1 MREGL
6 RQGDPYLWSIE
17 VQDSTCVWSIISGRC
32 VAPCNSFCLEFT
44 ELTFLCFLKVNV
56 IFCNIQGRRIIAD
69 DVCNKVGLCE
79 LCPKKLH
86 VITFFFFLCLSL
98 NLYRTCQKHDSMS
111 VLMPFIYN
119 EKMDIY
125 CSLSEYKWIYA
136 LACWGV
142 QSCAQYFQSIM
153 SSEGSHWK
161 LLHYAC
167 LFVETDRHW
176 YFSTS
181 CDLFIEMKRRFS
193 QSGPSLHIIESAP
206 FEAYLECLRHTSSF
220 SSSIFHLSVLLILC
234 LQVPVIKLLSH
245 LWSRTLFFCFVALI
259 SMPSWPSP
267 RLQKQWPKSDLVTRV
282 CPINPTFP

>member
-1 MREGL
+1 
-6 RQGDPYLWSIE
+6 
-17 VQDSTCVWSIISGRC
+17 
-32 VAPCNSFCLEFT
+32 
-44 ELTFLCFLKVNV
+44 
-56 IFCNIQGRRIIAD
+56 
-69 DVCNKVGLCE
+69 
-79 LCPKKLH
+79 
-86 VITFFFFLCLSL
+86 
-98 NLYRTCQKHDSMS
+98 
-111 VLMPFIYN
+111 MPFIYN

-136 LACWGV
+136 LVCWGV

-161 LLHYAC
+161 LLHYAYI
-167 LFVETDRHW
+167 FVETDRDW

-234 LQVPVIKLLSH
+234 LQVSVIKLLSH
-245 LWSRTLFFCFVALI
+245 LWSWTLFSVLLLWSACVMTQFTPSKTMTQIWSRHTCGSHKSHVSINDLSIFILGSATHQSDFSAVVMLHLRAHLNGRQKRYIVDSNNCQYNRHYHPINFCI
-259 SMPSWPSP
+259 
-267 RLQKQWPKSDLVTRV
+267 SDLYIFHLLGTMVQK
-282 CPINPTFP
+282 FQS